1 MKTNAA
7 AAARPTNRTS
17 RTTNRDERVWN
28 PIPGSSDGP
37 TSLSGRPPSTSERE
51 RGWDIPLAGPSAG
64 IKSEKEVM
72 KYIRSRIR
80 RGANGE
86 AVATARARG
95 GIRHLLFRP
104 RHRLVAVRAGP
115 SRALVS
121 RGHPP
126 LDLHH
131 IHARRPHLP
140 PGARPPPP
148 EHPGVV
154 LPAHS
159 L

>member
-28 PIPGSSDGP
+28 PTPGSSDGP
-37 TSLSGRPPSTSERE
+37 TSLSGRPSSTSERE

-95 GIRHLLFRP
+95 GVRHLLFRHP
-104 RHRLVAVRAGP
+104 
-115 SRALVS
+115 
-121 RGHPP
+121 HPP
-126 LDLHH
+126 L
-131 IHARRPHLP
+131 AVCA
-140 PGARPPPP
+140 GAFAGLGSCGHQP
-148 EHPGVV
+148 
-154 LPAHS
+154 LD
-159 L
+159 

>member
-37 TSLSGRPPSTSERE
+37 TSLSGRPSSTSERE

-95 GIRHLLFRP
+95 GIGILVVLLRP
-104 RHRLVAVRAGP
+104 RPVGLSPRASGG
-115 SRALVS
+115 L
-121 RGHPP
+121 
-126 LDLHH
+126 
-131 IHARRPHLP
+131 
-140 PGARPPPP
+140 
-148 EHPGVV
+148 
-154 LPAHS
+154 
-159 L
+159 

>member
-7 AAARPTNRTS
+7 VAARPTNRTR
-17 RTTNRDERVWN
+17 RTPTRDDRVWN
-28 PIPGSSDGP
+28 PIPGSPDGP
-37 TSLSGRPPSTSERE
+37 TSLSGRPSSTSERE

-95 GIRHLLFRP
+95 GVRHLLCRHRP
-104 RHRLVAVRAGP
+104 RPVAVWARAFRG
-115 SRALVS
+115 LGS
-121 RGHPP
+121 RGDHPLGLTYIQASP
-126 LDLHH
+126 
-131 IHARRPHLP
+131 RRL
-140 PGARPPPP
+140 
-148 EHPGVV
+148 
-154 LPAHS
+154 S
-159 L
+159 

>member
-7 AAARPTNRTS
+7 AAARQTNRTS

-37 TSLSGRPPSTSERE
+37 SSLSGRPSSTSERE

-95 GIRHLLFRP
+95 GGWALLWHPPDRP
-104 RHRLVAVRAGP
+104 RGVCAGP
-115 SRALVS
+115 FGGFGSLRHNALGLPPPYTPRPRLS
-121 RGHPP
+121 RG
-126 LDLHH
+126 
-131 IHARRPHLP
+131 
-140 PGARPPPP
+140 
-148 EHPGVV
+148 
-154 LPAHS
+154 
-159 L
+159 

>member
-37 TSLSGRPPSTSERE
+37 TSLSGRPSSTSERE

-95 GIRHLLFRP
+95 GVRPLLC
-104 RHRLVAVRAGP
+104 
-115 SRALVS
+115 
-121 RGHPP
+121 
-126 LDLHH
+126 HH
-131 IHARRPHLP
+131 
-140 PGARPPPP
+140 RPPPRGGSAGAFGGLGSRRK
-148 EHPGVV
+148 HPVGVNP
-154 LPAHS
+154 L
-159 L
+159 

>member
-7 AAARPTNRTS
+7 AAARPSNRTA
-17 RTTNRDERVWN
+17 RTTTRDERVWN

-37 TSLSGRPPSTSERE
+37 TSLSGRPSSTSERE
-51 RGWDIPLAGPSAG
+51 RGWDMPLAGPSAG

-95 GIRHLLFRP
+95 GVSGLLWR
-104 RHRLVAVRAGP
+104 RRDCAVGGWAWA
-115 SRALVS
+115 SRALGSCGEHTLGLHYIHVRCPALS
-121 RGHPP
+121 RG
-126 LDLHH
+126 
-131 IHARRPHLP
+131 
-140 PGARPPPP
+140 
-148 EHPGVV
+148 
-154 LPAHS
+154 
-159 L
+159 

>member
-37 TSLSGRPPSTSERE
+37 TSLSGRPSSTSERE

-95 GIRHLLFRP
+95 GIRHLLFHH
-104 RHRLVAVRAGP
+104 RHTLLAVRAKPFGG
-115 SRALVS
+115 LCTC
-121 RGHPP
+121 GNHTF
-126 LDLHH
+126 DLNH
-131 IHARRPHLP
+131 INTHL
-140 PGARPPPP
+140 R
-148 EHPGVV
+148 
-154 LPAHS
+154 
-159 L
+159 